1 VSRKMN
7 AEKLA
12 RAIRQDL
19 AAELDV
25 GALYQV
31 HIDATDDEQAEYI
44 KKGKTEIAE
53 LLKEK

>member
-1 VSRKMN
+1 MN

-19 AAELDV
+19 ASELDV

-44 KKGKTEIAE
+44 RKGKTEIAE